1 MQGATDKNYETVILD
16 LKNLFVLPISLYH
29 RNETQNMINKF
40 NTPIY
45 VESLSPKP
53 VRQLFEQVMLD
64 KPRAVMLLCCDEDI
78 DFKTLF
84 DPFLKAIDVPVFGGI
99 FPALLMDKQTLEKGV
114 VAVGLNVDVNVKV
127 KRKLADAQQNENTFV
142 DAGGKSMLVLVDGL
156 SRNIDYTLNQL
167 FEKVGSRSVIFGGG
181 AGSLSFEQKPCLLTN
196 DGVICDAMVTIE
208 MNDKWDVAIGHG
220 WDVLEGPFLANKV
233 DDTIIQELN
242 FEPAM
247 DVYRRVIEA
256 HDGRK
261 FADHDFFDIAKAYPF
276 GLQKLDNDLLVR
288 DPVTY
293 VGKDLV
299 CVGNIPEGS
308 MLYILKGYIPNLI
321 NAAVNAIDTNQF
333 NGAQK
338 HALMFDC
345 IGRKL
350 FMDEK
355 SNCEIEQIKEHV
367 GPDCSVL
374 GAFALGEIASLSNGT
389 ISFHNKTAITAYTD

>member
-1 MQGATDKNYETVILD
+1 
-16 LKNLFVLPISLYH
+16 
-29 RNETQNMINKF
+29 MINKF
-40 NTPIY
+40 NTPFY
-45 VESLSPKP
+45 AENLTPELVP
-53 VRQLFEQVMLD
+53 QMFEQVMQGNP
-64 KPRAVMLLCCDEDI
+64 KAVMILCCDENI

-84 DPFLKAIDVPVFGGI
+84 DPFLTAIDVPVFGGI

-127 KRKLADAQQNENTFV
+127 KSKLADAQQSENTFV

-156 SRNIDYTLNQL
+156 SRNIDYSLNQL
-167 FEKVGSRSVIFGGG
+167 FEKVGNRSVIFGGG
-181 AGSLSFEQKPCLLTN
+181 AGSLSFEQKPCLFTN
-196 DGVICDAMVTIE
+196 DGVICDAMMTIE

-247 DVYRRVIEA
+247 DIYRRVIEA
-256 HDGRK
+256 HDSRR
-261 FADHDFFDIAKAYPF
+261 FADHVFFDIAKAYPF

-288 DPVTY
+288 ETVTC

-308 MLYILKGYIPNLI
+308 MLYILNGHTPNLI
-321 NAAVNAIDTNQF
+321 KAAVNAIDINQF

-338 HALMFDC
+338 HALMFNC

-355 SNCEIEQIKEHV
+355 SNSEVEQIKEHV
-367 GPDCSVL
+367 GLHCSVL
-374 GAFALGEIASLSNGT
+374 GVFALGEIASLSNGT
-389 ISFHNKTAITAYTD
+389 ISFHNKTAVTAYTD